1 LAKIVIPF
9 KPHKFQEEIFKSLKR
24 FSVLVCHR
32 RFGKTVLCVNLL
44 IRWGLSSKKRAWR
57 GAYIAPLFRQAK
69 AIAWDY
75 LVYYC
80 KDIPGVKFYTQ
91 ELRAD
96 FPNGARIMLLGSD
109 NPDSLRGIYLDAAI
123 MDEYADIRPQVYS
136 LIIAPA
142 ITDRQGSVIW
152 MGTPRGHNHF
162 FDVWQQAQENS
173 DWYHAIYKVTDTDV
187 LDPVELERRKGEMSE
202 DEFKQ
207 EFLCSFEAAIQGAYY
222 GTLLEQA
229 EAAGRITNVPYDP
242 IIPVHTAWDLGVRDR
257 TVIWFMQRSPSGEIR
272 LIDYH
277 ENEQESLEYYI
288 RYLRDKPYVY
298 GTHLAPHDIRVK
310 ELGTGRT
317 RIEMAE
323 KLGLKFEVVQ
333 NIPVFDGI
341 NAVRSILPRCWFD
354 KTKCKDGIEALKT
367 YKKEY
372 SALLK
377 TYADH
382 PTHDF
387 ASHGADAFRM
397 LAVGLNSIE
406 EVVPQVLEDFKPKL
420 SNIRGANG
428 WML

>member
-1 LAKIVIPF
+1 MAKIVIPF
-9 KPHKFQEEIFKSLKR
+9 KPHKYQEEIFKSLKR

-44 IRWGLSSKKRAWR
+44 IRWALSTKKRSWR

-80 KDIPGVKFYTQ
+80 KDIPGIKFFSQ

-96 FPNGARIMLLGSD
+96 FPNGSRIMLLGSD

-123 MDEYADIRPQVYS
+123 MDEYADIKPQVYS

-142 ITDRQGSVIW
+142 ITDRKGWVIW

-162 FDVWQQAQENS
+162 FDIWQQALANP
-173 DWYHAIYKVTDTDV
+173 DWYNSTYKVTDTDV
-187 LDPVELERRKGEMSE
+187 LDKDELARRKTEMSE

-222 GTLLEQA
+222 GSLMENA
-229 EAAGRITNVPYDP
+229 EDEKRITGVPYDP
-242 IIPVHTAWDLGVRDR
+242 LMPVHTAWDLGVRDK
-257 TVIWFMQRSPSGEIR
+257 TVIWFMQRSPGGEIR
-272 LIDYH
+272 LIDYY
-277 ENEQESLEYYI
+277 ENDQESLETYVK
-288 RYLRDKPYVY
+288 LLDSKPYVY
-298 GTHLAPHDIRVK
+298 GTHLAPHDIKVK
-310 ELGTGRT
+310 EFGTGRT

-323 KLGLKFEVVQ
+323 KLGLKFMVVP

-354 KTKCKDGIEALKT
+354 RAKCKDGIEALKQ
-367 YKKEY
+367 YRKEY
-372 SALLK
+372 SITLK
-377 TYADH
+377 TYSDH
-382 PTHDF
+382 AIHDWS
-387 ASHGADAFRM
+387 SHSADAFRM
-397 LAVGLNSIE
+397 LAVGLESIE
-406 EVVPQVLEDFKPKL
+406 NSGPVIKL
-420 SNIRGANG
+420 KMPNFEARAGG

>member
-9 KPHKFQEEIFKSLKR
+9 KPHKYQEEIFRNLKR

-44 IRWGLSSKKRAWR
+44 IRWALSDKKRAWR

-75 LVYYC
+75 LVYYT
-80 KDIPGVKFYTQ
+80 KDIPGVKLYTQ

-96 FPNGARIMLLGSD
+96 FPNGSRIMLLGSD

-142 ITDRQGSVIW
+142 ITDRKGSAIW

-162 FDVWQQAQENS
+162 YDIWQQAQGQA
-173 DWYHAIYKVTDTDV
+173 DWFHATYKVTDTDV
-187 LDPVELERRKGEMSE
+187 LDPDELIRRKGEMTE
-202 DEFKQ
+202 DEYKQ

-222 GTLLEQA
+222 GTLMEQA
-229 EAAGRITNVPYDP
+229 EAAGRITSVPHDP
-242 IIPVHTAWDLGVRDR
+242 IMQVHTAWDLGVRDR
-257 TVIWFMQRSPSGEIR
+257 TVIWFMQLSPGGEIR
-272 LIDYH
+272 LIDYY
-277 ENEQESLEYYI
+277 ENEQESLEHYVNV
-288 RYLRDKPYVY
+288 LHNKNYVY
-298 GTHLAPHDIRVK
+298 GTHLAPHDIKVK

-317 RIEMAE
+317 RIEVAE
-323 KLGLKFEVVQ
+323 RLGLKFDVVQ
-333 NIPVFDGI
+333 NIPIIEGI
-341 NAVRSILPRCWFD
+341 NAVRTILPRCWFD
-354 KTKCKDGIEALKT
+354 KEKCKDGIEALKQ
-367 YKKEY
+367 YRKEY

-382 PTHDF
+382 ALHDW
-387 ASHGADAFRM
+387 ASHGADSFRM
-397 LAVGLNSIE
+397 LAVGMEYIKPTTP
-406 EVVPQVLEDFKPKL
+406 VVKIDIPSFARQP
-420 SNIRGANG
+420 GA